1 VSVFPSGEFNGF
13 MVGEGDAAEDGGGFS
28 CMFDG
33 TTLISAAEQTHTMST
48 QMEGVLKKG
57 DHHAA
62 EDLFQQ
68 LTAASKKP

>member
-1 VSVFPSGEFNGF
+1 